1 MVADI
6 FPESPIL
13 ITLPRIL
20 KNEAETLAALC
31 GAGVSVIHIRKPE
44 ASEPEI
50 EELLKTLQ
58 ALGADMSRLT
68 IHYNEPLAR
77 KYGLGGVHLRIEEL
91 LAGAGEG
98 LRRSCSAH
106 GWTEAERAATDAD
119 YVFLSPL
126 FDSISKPGY
135 RSAIDPAEAAER
147 LRRRKGRIVALG
159 GIRPAN
165 IARVRRIGFD
175 GAAVLG
181 AAWSA
186 DEKAVDTERTLKN
199 YHILNRKWKAAGG
212 TLQLISDGDL
222 SVAAQFLDA
231 GGRWIQLRMK
241 DASAEVIVCRG
252 KEMLALCRKRR
263 AVLVVNDAPQL
274 AAAIGADGR
283 APRSSRYAAHRSEV
297 DYRRRSGYR
306 FDGQHLRTD
315 RSAQRR
321 RNRLRRTG
329 TLPFHDNQ
337 EKPVA
342 GARHG
347 GLPHDPRTYADGKY
361 PPAGRG
367 DRRHRTAGY
376 TADHA
381 DGGRR
386 DRPQRSDR
394 PRGLARHD
402 DREFSER
409 NPERM
414 NRRPGRQITKQ
425 YVIIKQWKI

>member
-20 KNEAETLAALC
+20 KIEAETLAALC

-135 RSAIDPAEAAER
+135 HSAIDPAEAAER

-186 DEKAVDTERTLKN
+186 DEKAVNTERTLKN

-274 AAAIGADGR
+274 AVAIGADGVHLGQADMPPIEAR
-283 APRSSRYAAHRSEV
+283 RIIGDGAVIGSTANTFEQIAARNDGET
-297 DYRRRSGYR
+297 DYVGLGPFRFTTTKKNLSPVLGTEGYR
-306 FDGQHLRTD
+306 TILGRMRTENIPLPVVAIGGIELPD
-315 RSAQRR
+315 IPQIM
-321 RNRLRRTG
+321 RTG
-329 TLPFHDNQ
+329 VDGIALS
-337 EKPVA
+337 
-342 GARHG
+342 GAIAR
-347 GLPHDPRTYADGKY
+347 ADS
-361 PPAGRG
+361 PATT
-367 DRRHRTAGY
+367 TANFLN
-376 TADHA
+376 AI
-381 DGGRR
+381 
-386 DRPQRSDR
+386 
-394 PRGLARHD
+394 
-402 DREFSER
+402 R
-409 NPERM
+409 NA
-414 NRRPGRQITKQ
+414 
-425 YVIIKQWKI
+425 

>member
-186 DEKAVDTERTLKN
+186 DEKAVNTERTLKN

-222 SVAAQFLDA
+222 SVAAQFFDA

-274 AAAIGADGR
+274 AVAIGADGVHLGQADMPPIEAR
-283 APRSSRYAAHRSEV
+283 RIIGDGAVIGSTANTFEQIAARNDGET
-297 DYRRRSGYR
+297 DYVGLGPFRFTTTKKNLSPVLGTEGYR
-306 FDGQHLRTD
+306 TILGRMRTENIPLPVVAIGGIELPD
-315 RSAQRR
+315 IPQIM
-321 RNRLRRTG
+321 RTG
-329 TLPFHDNQ
+329 VDGIALS
-337 EKPVA
+337 
-342 GARHG
+342 GAIAR
-347 GLPHDPRTYADGKY
+347 ADS
-361 PPAGRG
+361 PATT
-367 DRRHRTAGY
+367 TANFLN
-376 TADHA
+376 AI
-381 DGGRR
+381 
-386 DRPQRSDR
+386 
-394 PRGLARHD
+394 
-402 DREFSER
+402 R
-409 NPERM
+409 NA
-414 NRRPGRQITKQ
+414 
-425 YVIIKQWKI
+425 

>member
-20 KNEAETLAALC
+20 KNEAEMLAALC

-58 ALGADMSRLT
+58 ALGADLSRLT

-77 KYGLGGVHLRIEEL
+77 RYGLGGVHLRIEEL

-274 AAAIGADGR
+274 AAAIGADGVHLGQADMPPIEAR
-283 APRSSRYAAHRSEV
+283 RIIGDGAVIGSTANTFEQIAARNDGET
-297 DYRRRSGYR
+297 DYVGLGPFRFTTTKKNLSPVLGAEGYR
-306 FDGQHLRTD
+306 TILGRMRTENIPLPVVAIGGIELPD
-315 RSAQRR
+315 IPQIM
-321 RNRLRRTG
+321 RTG
-329 TLPFHDNQ
+329 VDGIALS
-337 EKPVA
+337 
-342 GARHG
+342 GAIAR
-347 GLPHDPRTYADGKY
+347 ADS
-361 PPAGRG
+361 PATT
-367 DRRHRTAGY
+367 TANFLN
-376 TADHA
+376 AI
-381 DGGRR
+381 
-386 DRPQRSDR
+386 
-394 PRGLARHD
+394 
-402 DREFSER
+402 R
-409 NPERM
+409 NA
-414 NRRPGRQITKQ
+414 
-425 YVIIKQWKI
+425 

>member
-31 GAGVSVIHIRKPE
+31 GAGVSIIHIRKPE

-186 DEKAVDTERTLKN
+186 DEKAVNTERTLKN

-222 SVAAQFLDA
+222 SVAAQVLDA

-274 AAAIGADGR
+274 AAAIGADGVHLGQADMPPIEAR
-283 APRSSRYAAHRSEV
+283 RIIGDGAVIGSTANTFEQIAARNDGET
-297 DYRRRSGYR
+297 DYVGLGPFRFTTTKKNLSPVLGTEGYR
-306 FDGQHLRTD
+306 TILGRMRTENIPLPVVAIGGIELPD
-315 RSAQRR
+315 IPQIM
-321 RNRLRRTG
+321 RTG
-329 TLPFHDNQ
+329 VDGIALS
-337 EKPVA
+337 
-342 GARHG
+342 GAIAR
-347 GLPHDPRTYADGKY
+347 ADS
-361 PPAGRG
+361 PATT
-367 DRRHRTAGY
+367 TANFLN
-376 TADHA
+376 AI
-381 DGGRR
+381 
-386 DRPQRSDR
+386 
-394 PRGLARHD
+394 
-402 DREFSER
+402 R
-409 NPERM
+409 NA
-414 NRRPGRQITKQ
+414 
-425 YVIIKQWKI
+425 

>member
-186 DEKAVDTERTLKN
+186 DEKAVNTERTLKN

-274 AAAIGADGR
+274 AVAIGADGVHLGQADMPPIEARRIIGDGAVIGSTANTFEQIAARNDGETDYVGLGPFRFTTTKKNLSPVLGTEGYRTILGRMRTENIPLPVVAIGGIELPDIPQIMRTGVDGIALSGAIAR
-283 APRSSRYAAHRSEV
+283 ADSPATTTAYFLNAIRYA
-297 DYRRRSGYR
+297 
-306 FDGQHLRTD
+306 
-315 RSAQRR
+315 
-321 RNRLRRTG
+321 
-329 TLPFHDNQ
+329 
-337 EKPVA
+337 
-342 GARHG
+342 
-347 GLPHDPRTYADGKY
+347 
-361 PPAGRG
+361 
-367 DRRHRTAGY
+367 
-376 TADHA
+376 
-381 DGGRR
+381 
-386 DRPQRSDR
+386 
-394 PRGLARHD
+394 
-402 DREFSER
+402 
-409 NPERM
+409 
-414 NRRPGRQITKQ
+414 
-425 YVIIKQWKI
+425 

>member
-135 RSAIDPAEAAER
+135 HSAIDPAEAAER

-186 DEKAVDTERTLKN
+186 DEKAVNTERTLKN

-274 AAAIGADGR
+274 AVAIGADGVHLGQADMPPIEAR
-283 APRSSRYAAHRSEV
+283 RIIGDGAVIGSTANTFEQIAARNDGET
-297 DYRRRSGYR
+297 DYVGLGPFRFTTTKKNLSPVLGTEGYR
-306 FDGQHLRTD
+306 TILGRMRTENIPLPVVAIGGIELPD
-315 RSAQRR
+315 IPQIM
-321 RNRLRRTG
+321 RTG
-329 TLPFHDNQ
+329 VDGIPLS
-337 EKPVA
+337 
-342 GARHG
+342 GAIAR
-347 GLPHDPRTYADGKY
+347 ADS
-361 PPAGRG
+361 PATT
-367 DRRHRTAGY
+367 TANFLN
-376 TADHA
+376 AI
-381 DGGRR
+381 
-386 DRPQRSDR
+386 
-394 PRGLARHD
+394 
-402 DREFSER
+402 R
-409 NPERM
+409 NA
-414 NRRPGRQITKQ
+414 
-425 YVIIKQWKI
+425 

>member
-186 DEKAVDTERTLKN
+186 DEKAVNTERTLKN

-274 AAAIGADGR
+274 AVAIGADGVHLGQADMTPIEAR
-283 APRSSRYAAHRSEV
+283 RIIGDGAVIGSTANTFEQIAARNDGET
-297 DYRRRSGYR
+297 DYVGLGPFRFTTTKKNLSPVLGTEGYR
-306 FDGQHLRTD
+306 TILGRMRTENIPLPVVAIGGIELPD
-315 RSAQRR
+315 IPQIM
-321 RNRLRRTG
+321 RTG
-329 TLPFHDNQ
+329 VDGIALS
-337 EKPVA
+337 
-342 GARHG
+342 GAIAR
-347 GLPHDPRTYADGKY
+347 ADS
-361 PPAGRG
+361 PATT
-367 DRRHRTAGY
+367 TANFLN
-376 TADHA
+376 AI
-381 DGGRR
+381 
-386 DRPQRSDR
+386 
-394 PRGLARHD
+394 
-402 DREFSER
+402 R
-409 NPERM
+409 NA
-414 NRRPGRQITKQ
+414 
-425 YVIIKQWKI
+425 

>member
-186 DEKAVDTERTLKN
+186 DEKAVKTERTLKN

-274 AAAIGADGR
+274 AVAIGADGVHLGQADMPPIEAR
-283 APRSSRYAAHRSEV
+283 RIIGDGAVIGSTANTFEQIAARNDGET
-297 DYRRRSGYR
+297 DYVGLGPFRFTTTKKNLSPVLGTEGYR
-306 FDGQHLRTD
+306 TILGRMRTENIPLPVVAIGGIELPD
-315 RSAQRR
+315 IPQIM
-321 RNRLRRTG
+321 RTG
-329 TLPFHDNQ
+329 VDGIALS
-337 EKPVA
+337 
-342 GARHG
+342 GAIAR
-347 GLPHDPRTYADGKY
+347 ADS
-361 PPAGRG
+361 PATT
-367 DRRHRTAGY
+367 TANFLN
-376 TADHA
+376 AI
-381 DGGRR
+381 
-386 DRPQRSDR
+386 
-394 PRGLARHD
+394 
-402 DREFSER
+402 R
-409 NPERM
+409 NA
-414 NRRPGRQITKQ
+414 
-425 YVIIKQWKI
+425 

>member
-186 DEKAVDTERTLKN
+186 DEKAVNTERTLKN

-274 AAAIGADGR
+274 AVAIGADGVHLGQADMPPIEAR
-283 APRSSRYAAHRSEV
+283 RIIGDGAVIGSTANTFEQIAARNDGET
-297 DYRRRSGYR
+297 DYVGLGPFRFTTTKKNPSPVLGTEGYR
-306 FDGQHLRTD
+306 TILGRMRTENIPLPVVAIGGIELPD
-315 RSAQRR
+315 IPQIM
-321 RNRLRRTG
+321 RTG
-329 TLPFHDNQ
+329 VDGIALS
-337 EKPVA
+337 
-342 GARHG
+342 GAIAR
-347 GLPHDPRTYADGKY
+347 ADS
-361 PPAGRG
+361 PATT
-367 DRRHRTAGY
+367 TANFLN
-376 TADHA
+376 AI
-381 DGGRR
+381 
-386 DRPQRSDR
+386 
-394 PRGLARHD
+394 
-402 DREFSER
+402 R
-409 NPERM
+409 NA
-414 NRRPGRQITKQ
+414 
-425 YVIIKQWKI
+425 

>member
-1 MVADI
+1 M
-6 FPESPIL
+6 
-13 ITLPRIL
+13 
-20 KNEAETLAALC
+20 AANSATAIPNAGM
-31 GAGVSVIHIRKPE
+31 GAGTNN
-44 ASEPEI
+44 ASAIVFRPI
-50 EELLKTLQ
+50 VWGDLDAVVDLFDRTWPQDVDKV
-58 ALGADMSRLT
+58 GADMSRLT

-135 RSAIDPAEAAER
+135 HSAIDPAEAAER

-186 DEKAVDTERTLKN
+186 DEKAVNTERTLKN

-274 AAAIGADGR
+274 AVAIGADGVHLGQADMPPIEAR
-283 APRSSRYAAHRSEV
+283 RIIGDGAVIGSTANTFEQIAARNDGET
-297 DYRRRSGYR
+297 DYVGLGPFRFTTTKKNLSPVLGTEGYR
-306 FDGQHLRTD
+306 TILGRMRTENIPLPVVAIGGIELPD
-315 RSAQRR
+315 IPQIM
-321 RNRLRRTG
+321 RTG
-329 TLPFHDNQ
+329 VDGIALS
-337 EKPVA
+337 
-342 GARHG
+342 GAIAR
-347 GLPHDPRTYADGKY
+347 ADS
-361 PPAGRG
+361 PATT
-367 DRRHRTAGY
+367 TANFLN
-376 TADHA
+376 AI
-381 DGGRR
+381 
-386 DRPQRSDR
+386 
-394 PRGLARHD
+394 
-402 DREFSER
+402 R
-409 NPERM
+409 NA
-414 NRRPGRQITKQ
+414 
-425 YVIIKQWKI
+425 

>member
-31 GAGVSVIHIRKPE
+31 GAGVSVIRIRKPE

-186 DEKAVDTERTLKN
+186 DEKAVNTERTLKN

-274 AAAIGADGR
+274 AVAIGADGVHLGQADMPPIEAR
-283 APRSSRYAAHRSEV
+283 RIIGDGAVIGSTANTFEQIAARNDGET
-297 DYRRRSGYR
+297 DYVGLGPFRFTTTKKNLSPVLGTEGYR
-306 FDGQHLRTD
+306 TILGRMRTENIPLPVVAIGGIELPD
-315 RSAQRR
+315 IPQIM
-321 RNRLRRTG
+321 RTG
-329 TLPFHDNQ
+329 VDGIALS
-337 EKPVA
+337 
-342 GARHG
+342 GAIAR
-347 GLPHDPRTYADGKY
+347 ADS
-361 PPAGRG
+361 PATT
-367 DRRHRTAGY
+367 TANFLN
-376 TADHA
+376 AI
-381 DGGRR
+381 
-386 DRPQRSDR
+386 
-394 PRGLARHD
+394 
-402 DREFSER
+402 R
-409 NPERM
+409 NA
-414 NRRPGRQITKQ
+414 
-425 YVIIKQWKI
+425 

>member
-98 LRRSCSAH
+98 LRRSCPAH

-186 DEKAVDTERTLKN
+186 DEKAVNTERTLKN

-274 AAAIGADGR
+274 AVAIGADGVHLGQADMPPIEAR
-283 APRSSRYAAHRSEV
+283 RIIGDGAVIGSTANTFEQIAARNDGET
-297 DYRRRSGYR
+297 DYVGLGPFRFTTTKKNLSPVLGTEGYR
-306 FDGQHLRTD
+306 TILGRMRTENIPLPVVAIGGIELPD
-315 RSAQRR
+315 IPQIM
-321 RNRLRRTG
+321 RTG
-329 TLPFHDNQ
+329 VDGIALS
-337 EKPVA
+337 
-342 GARHG
+342 GAIAR
-347 GLPHDPRTYADGKY
+347 ADS
-361 PPAGRG
+361 PATT
-367 DRRHRTAGY
+367 TANFLN
-376 TADHA
+376 AI
-381 DGGRR
+381 
-386 DRPQRSDR
+386 
-394 PRGLARHD
+394 
-402 DREFSER
+402 R
-409 NPERM
+409 NA
-414 NRRPGRQITKQ
+414 
-425 YVIIKQWKI
+425 

>member
-106 GWTEAERAATDAD
+106 GWTEAERSATDAD

-186 DEKAVDTERTLKN
+186 DEKAVNTERTLKN

-274 AAAIGADGR
+274 AVAIGADGVHLGQADMPPIEAR
-283 APRSSRYAAHRSEV
+283 RIIGDGAVIGSTANTFEQIAARNDGET
-297 DYRRRSGYR
+297 DYVGLGPFRFTTTKKNLSPVLGTEGYR
-306 FDGQHLRTD
+306 TILGRMRTENIPLPVVAIGGIELPD
-315 RSAQRR
+315 IPQIM
-321 RNRLRRTG
+321 RTG
-329 TLPFHDNQ
+329 VDGIALS
-337 EKPVA
+337 
-342 GARHG
+342 GAIAR
-347 GLPHDPRTYADGKY
+347 ADS
-361 PPAGRG
+361 PATT
-367 DRRHRTAGY
+367 TANFLN
-376 TADHA
+376 AI
-381 DGGRR
+381 
-386 DRPQRSDR
+386 
-394 PRGLARHD
+394 
-402 DREFSER
+402 R
-409 NPERM
+409 NA
-414 NRRPGRQITKQ
+414 
-425 YVIIKQWKI
+425 

>member
-31 GAGVSVIHIRKPE
+31 GAGVSVIHVRKPE

-77 KYGLGGVHLRIEEL
+77 RYGLGGVHLRIEEL

-274 AAAIGADGR
+274 AAAIGADGVHLGQADMPPIEAR
-283 APRSSRYAAHRSEV
+283 RIIGDGAVIGSTANTFEQIAARNDGET
-297 DYRRRSGYR
+297 DYVGLGPFRFTTTKKNLSPVLGAEGYR
-306 FDGQHLRTD
+306 TILGRMRTENIPLPVVAIGGIELPD
-315 RSAQRR
+315 IPQIM
-321 RNRLRRTG
+321 RTG
-329 TLPFHDNQ
+329 VDGIALS
-337 EKPVA
+337 
-342 GARHG
+342 GAIAR
-347 GLPHDPRTYADGKY
+347 ADS
-361 PPAGRG
+361 PATT
-367 DRRHRTAGY
+367 TANFLN
-376 TADHA
+376 AI
-381 DGGRR
+381 
-386 DRPQRSDR
+386 
-394 PRGLARHD
+394 
-402 DREFSER
+402 R
-409 NPERM
+409 NA
-414 NRRPGRQITKQ
+414 
-425 YVIIKQWKI
+425 

>member
-186 DEKAVDTERTLKN
+186 DEKAVNTERTLKN

-274 AAAIGADGR
+274 AVEIGADGVHLGQADMPPIEAR
-283 APRSSRYAAHRSEV
+283 RIIGDGAVIGSTANTFEQIAARNDGET
-297 DYRRRSGYR
+297 DYVGLGPFRFTTTKKNLSPVLGTEGYR
-306 FDGQHLRTD
+306 TILGRMRTENIPLPVVAIGGIELPD
-315 RSAQRR
+315 IPQIM
-321 RNRLRRTG
+321 RTG
-329 TLPFHDNQ
+329 VDGIALS
-337 EKPVA
+337 
-342 GARHG
+342 GAIAR
-347 GLPHDPRTYADGKY
+347 ADS
-361 PPAGRG
+361 PATT
-367 DRRHRTAGY
+367 TANFLN
-376 TADHA
+376 AI
-381 DGGRR
+381 
-386 DRPQRSDR
+386 
-394 PRGLARHD
+394 
-402 DREFSER
+402 R
-409 NPERM
+409 NA
-414 NRRPGRQITKQ
+414 
-425 YVIIKQWKI
+425 

>member
-186 DEKAVDTERTLKN
+186 DEKAVNTERTLKN

-274 AAAIGADGR
+274 AVAIGADGVHLGQADMPPIEAR
-283 APRSSRYAAHRSEV
+283 RIIGDGAVIGSTANTFEQIAARNDGET
-297 DYRRRSGYR
+297 DYVGLGPFRFTTTKKNLSPVLGTEGYR
-306 FDGQHLRTD
+306 TILGRMRTENIPLPVVAIGGIELPD
-315 RSAQRR
+315 IPQIM
-321 RNRLRRTG
+321 RTG
-329 TLPFHDNQ
+329 VDGIALS
-337 EKPVA
+337 
-342 GARHG
+342 GAIAR
-347 GLPHDPRTYADGKY
+347 AD
-361 PPAGRG
+361 
-367 DRRHRTAGY
+367 
-376 TADHA
+376 
-381 DGGRR
+381 
-386 DRPQRSDR
+386 
-394 PRGLARHD
+394 
-402 DREFSER
+402 
-409 NPERM
+409 
-414 NRRPGRQITKQ
+414 
-425 YVIIKQWKI
+425 

>member
-31 GAGVSVIHIRKPE
+31 GAGVSVIHIRRPE

-126 FDSISKPGY
+126 LDSISKPGY

-186 DEKAVDTERTLKN
+186 DEKAVNTERTLKN

-274 AAAIGADGR
+274 AVAIGADGVHLGQADMPPIEAR
-283 APRSSRYAAHRSEV
+283 RIIGDGAVIGSTANTFEQIAARNDGET
-297 DYRRRSGYR
+297 DYVGLGPFRFTTTKKNLSPVLGTEGYR
-306 FDGQHLRTD
+306 TILGRMRTENIPLPVVAIGGIELPD
-315 RSAQRR
+315 IPQIM
-321 RNRLRRTG
+321 RTG
-329 TLPFHDNQ
+329 VDGIALS
-337 EKPVA
+337 
-342 GARHG
+342 GAIAR
-347 GLPHDPRTYADGKY
+347 ADS
-361 PPAGRG
+361 PATT
-367 DRRHRTAGY
+367 TANFLN
-376 TADHA
+376 AI
-381 DGGRR
+381 
-386 DRPQRSDR
+386 
-394 PRGLARHD
+394 
-402 DREFSER
+402 R
-409 NPERM
+409 NA
-414 NRRPGRQITKQ
+414 
-425 YVIIKQWKI
+425 

>member
-165 IARVRRIGFD
+165 LARVRRIGFD

-186 DEKAVDTERTLKN
+186 DEKAVNTERTLKN

-274 AAAIGADGR
+274 AVAIGADGVHLGQADMPPIEAR
-283 APRSSRYAAHRSEV
+283 RIIGDGAVIGSTANTFEQIAARNDGET
-297 DYRRRSGYR
+297 DYVGLGPFRFTTTKKNLSPVLGTEGYR
-306 FDGQHLRTD
+306 TILGRMRTENIPLPVVAIGGIELPD
-315 RSAQRR
+315 IPQIM
-321 RNRLRRTG
+321 RTG
-329 TLPFHDNQ
+329 VDGIALS
-337 EKPVA
+337 
-342 GARHG
+342 GAIAR
-347 GLPHDPRTYADGKY
+347 ADS
-361 PPAGRG
+361 PATT
-367 DRRHRTAGY
+367 TANFLN
-376 TADHA
+376 AI
-381 DGGRR
+381 
-386 DRPQRSDR
+386 
-394 PRGLARHD
+394 
-402 DREFSER
+402 R
-409 NPERM
+409 NA
-414 NRRPGRQITKQ
+414 
-425 YVIIKQWKI
+425 

>member
-135 RSAIDPAEAAER
+135 RSAIDPAEAER

-186 DEKAVDTERTLKN
+186 DEKAVNTERTLKN

-274 AAAIGADGR
+274 AVAIGADGVHLGQADMPPIEAR
-283 APRSSRYAAHRSEV
+283 RIIGDGAVIGSTANTFEQIAARNDGET
-297 DYRRRSGYR
+297 DYVGLGPFRFTTTKKNLSPVLGTEGYR
-306 FDGQHLRTD
+306 TILGRMRTENIPLPVVAIGGIELPD
-315 RSAQRR
+315 IPQIM
-321 RNRLRRTG
+321 RTG
-329 TLPFHDNQ
+329 VDGIALS
-337 EKPVA
+337 
-342 GARHG
+342 GAIAR
-347 GLPHDPRTYADGKY
+347 ADS
-361 PPAGRG
+361 PATT
-367 DRRHRTAGY
+367 TANFLN
-376 TADHA
+376 AI
-381 DGGRR
+381 
-386 DRPQRSDR
+386 
-394 PRGLARHD
+394 
-402 DREFSER
+402 R
-409 NPERM
+409 NA
-414 NRRPGRQITKQ
+414 
-425 YVIIKQWKI
+425 

>member
-135 RSAIDPAEAAER
+135 HSAIDPAEAAER

-186 DEKAVDTERTLKN
+186 DEKAVNTERTLKN

-274 AAAIGADGR
+274 AFAIGADGVHLGQADMPPIEAR
-283 APRSSRYAAHRSEV
+283 RIIGDGAVIGSTANTFEQIAARNDGET
-297 DYRRRSGYR
+297 DYVGLGPFRFTTTKKNLSPVLGTEGYR
-306 FDGQHLRTD
+306 TILGRMRTENIPLPVVAIGGIELPD
-315 RSAQRR
+315 IPQIM
-321 RNRLRRTG
+321 RTG
-329 TLPFHDNQ
+329 VDGIALS
-337 EKPVA
+337 
-342 GARHG
+342 GAIAR
-347 GLPHDPRTYADGKY
+347 ADS
-361 PPAGRG
+361 PATT
-367 DRRHRTAGY
+367 TANFLN
-376 TADHA
+376 AI
-381 DGGRR
+381 
-386 DRPQRSDR
+386 
-394 PRGLARHD
+394 
-402 DREFSER
+402 R
-409 NPERM
+409 NA
-414 NRRPGRQITKQ
+414 
-425 YVIIKQWKI
+425 

>member
-77 KYGLGGVHLRIEEL
+77 RYGLGGVHLRIEEL

-274 AAAIGADGR
+274 AAAIGADGVHLGQADMPPIEAR
-283 APRSSRYAAHRSEV
+283 RIIGDGAVIGSTANTFEQIAARNDGET
-297 DYRRRSGYR
+297 DYVGLGPFRFTTTKKNLSPVLGAEGYR
-306 FDGQHLRTD
+306 TILGRMRTENIPLPVVAIGGIELPD
-315 RSAQRR
+315 IPQIM
-321 RNRLRRTG
+321 RTG
-329 TLPFHDNQ
+329 VDGIALS
-337 EKPVA
+337 
-342 GARHG
+342 GAIAR
-347 GLPHDPRTYADGKY
+347 ADS
-361 PPAGRG
+361 PATT
-367 DRRHRTAGY
+367 TANFLN
-376 TADHA
+376 AI
-381 DGGRR
+381 
-386 DRPQRSDR
+386 
-394 PRGLARHD
+394 
-402 DREFSER
+402 R
-409 NPERM
+409 NA
-414 NRRPGRQITKQ
+414 
-425 YVIIKQWKI
+425 

>member
-77 KYGLGGVHLRIEEL
+77 RYGLGGVHLRIEEL

-274 AAAIGADGR
+274 AAAIGADGVHLGQADMPPIEAR
-283 APRSSRYAAHRSEV
+283 RIIGDGAVIGSTANTFEQIAARNDGET
-297 DYRRRSGYR
+297 DYVGLGPFRFTTTKKNLSPVLGAEGYR
-306 FDGQHLRTD
+306 TILGRMRTANIPLPVVAIGGIELPD
-315 RSAQRR
+315 IPQIM
-321 RNRLRRTG
+321 RTG
-329 TLPFHDNQ
+329 VDGIALS
-337 EKPVA
+337 
-342 GARHG
+342 GAIAR
-347 GLPHDPRTYADGKY
+347 ADS
-361 PPAGRG
+361 PATT
-367 DRRHRTAGY
+367 TANFLN
-376 TADHA
+376 AI
-381 DGGRR
+381 
-386 DRPQRSDR
+386 
-394 PRGLARHD
+394 
-402 DREFSER
+402 R
-409 NPERM
+409 NA
-414 NRRPGRQITKQ
+414 
-425 YVIIKQWKI
+425 

>member
-20 KNEAETLAALC
+20 KNEAEMLAALC
-31 GAGVSVIHIRKPE
+31 GAGFSVIHIRKPE

-77 KYGLGGVHLRIEEL
+77 RYGLGGVHLRIEEL

-274 AAAIGADGR
+274 AAAIGADGVHLGQADMPPIEAR
-283 APRSSRYAAHRSEV
+283 RIIGDGAVIGSTANTFEQIAARNDGET
-297 DYRRRSGYR
+297 DYVGLGPFRFTTTKKNLSPVLGAEGYR
-306 FDGQHLRTD
+306 TILGRMRTENIPLPVVAIGGIELPD
-315 RSAQRR
+315 IPQIM
-321 RNRLRRTG
+321 RTG
-329 TLPFHDNQ
+329 VDGIALS
-337 EKPVA
+337 
-342 GARHG
+342 GAIAR
-347 GLPHDPRTYADGKY
+347 ADS
-361 PPAGRG
+361 PATT
-367 DRRHRTAGY
+367 TANF
-376 TADHA
+376 
-381 DGGRR
+381 
-386 DRPQRSDR
+386 
-394 PRGLARHD
+394 LNV
-402 DREFSER
+402 FSVL
-409 NPERM
+409 
-414 NRRPGRQITKQ
+414 I
-425 YVIIKQWKI
+425 

>member
-159 GIRPAN
+159 WIRPAN

-186 DEKAVDTERTLKN
+186 DEKAVNTERTLKN

-274 AAAIGADGR
+274 AVAIGADGVHLGQADMPPIEAR
-283 APRSSRYAAHRSEV
+283 RIIGDGAVIGSTANTFEQIAARNDGET
-297 DYRRRSGYR
+297 DYVGLGPFRFTTTKKNLSPVLGTEGYR
-306 FDGQHLRTD
+306 TILGRMRTENIPLPVVAIGGIELPD
-315 RSAQRR
+315 IPQIM
-321 RNRLRRTG
+321 RTG
-329 TLPFHDNQ
+329 VDGIALS
-337 EKPVA
+337 
-342 GARHG
+342 GAIAR
-347 GLPHDPRTYADGKY
+347 ADS
-361 PPAGRG
+361 PATT
-367 DRRHRTAGY
+367 TANFLN
-376 TADHA
+376 AI
-381 DGGRR
+381 
-386 DRPQRSDR
+386 
-394 PRGLARHD
+394 
-402 DREFSER
+402 R
-409 NPERM
+409 NA
-414 NRRPGRQITKQ
+414 
-425 YVIIKQWKI
+425 

>member
-77 KYGLGGVHLRIEEL
+77 RYGLGGVHLRIEEL

-186 DEKAVDTERTLKN
+186 DEKAVNTERTLKN

-274 AAAIGADGR
+274 AAAIGADGVHLGQADMPPIEAR
-283 APRSSRYAAHRSEV
+283 WIIGDGAVIGSTANTFEQIAARNDGET
-297 DYRRRSGYR
+297 DYVGLGPFRFTTTKKNLSPVLGTEGYR
-306 FDGQHLRTD
+306 TILGRMRTENIPLPVVAIGGIELPD
-315 RSAQRR
+315 IPQIM
-321 RNRLRRTG
+321 RTG
-329 TLPFHDNQ
+329 VDGIALS
-337 EKPVA
+337 
-342 GARHG
+342 GAIAR
-347 GLPHDPRTYADGKY
+347 ADS
-361 PPAGRG
+361 PATT
-367 DRRHRTAGY
+367 TANFLN
-376 TADHA
+376 AI
-381 DGGRR
+381 
-386 DRPQRSDR
+386 
-394 PRGLARHD
+394 
-402 DREFSER
+402 R
-409 NPERM
+409 NA
-414 NRRPGRQITKQ
+414 
-425 YVIIKQWKI
+425 

>member
-135 RSAIDPAEAAER
+135 HSAIDPAEAAER

-181 AAWSA
+181 AAWIA
-186 DEKAVDTERTLKN
+186 DEKAVNTERTLKN

-252 KEMLALCRKRR
+252 KEMLSLCRKRR

-274 AAAIGADGR
+274 AVAIGADGVHLGQADMPPIEAR
-283 APRSSRYAAHRSEV
+283 RIIGDGAVIGSTANTFEQIAARNDGET
-297 DYRRRSGYR
+297 DYVGLGPFRFTTTKKNLSPVLGTEGYR
-306 FDGQHLRTD
+306 TILGRMRTENIPLPVVAIGGIELPD
-315 RSAQRR
+315 IPQIM
-321 RNRLRRTG
+321 RTG
-329 TLPFHDNQ
+329 VDGIALS
-337 EKPVA
+337 
-342 GARHG
+342 GAIAR
-347 GLPHDPRTYADGKY
+347 ADS
-361 PPAGRG
+361 PATT
-367 DRRHRTAGY
+367 TANFLN
-376 TADHA
+376 AI
-381 DGGRR
+381 
-386 DRPQRSDR
+386 
-394 PRGLARHD
+394 
-402 DREFSER
+402 R
-409 NPERM
+409 NA
-414 NRRPGRQITKQ
+414 
-425 YVIIKQWKI
+425 

>member
-119 YVFLSPL
+119 FVFLSPL

-186 DEKAVDTERTLKN
+186 DEKAVNTERTLKN

-274 AAAIGADGR
+274 AVAIGADGVPLGQADMPPIEAR
-283 APRSSRYAAHRSEV
+283 RIIGDGAVIGSTANTFEQIAARNDGET
-297 DYRRRSGYR
+297 DYVGLGPFRFTTTKKNLSPVLGTEGYR
-306 FDGQHLRTD
+306 TILGRMRTENIPLPVVAIGGIELPD
-315 RSAQRR
+315 IPQIM
-321 RNRLRRTG
+321 RTG
-329 TLPFHDNQ
+329 VDGIALS
-337 EKPVA
+337 
-342 GARHG
+342 GAIAR
-347 GLPHDPRTYADGKY
+347 ADS
-361 PPAGRG
+361 PATT
-367 DRRHRTAGY
+367 TANFLN
-376 TADHA
+376 AI
-381 DGGRR
+381 
-386 DRPQRSDR
+386 
-394 PRGLARHD
+394 
-402 DREFSER
+402 R
-409 NPERM
+409 NA
-414 NRRPGRQITKQ
+414 
-425 YVIIKQWKI
+425 

>member
-91 LAGAGEG
+91 LAGAGDG

-135 RSAIDPAEAAER
+135 HSAIDPAEAAER

-186 DEKAVDTERTLKN
+186 DEKAVNTERTLKN

-274 AAAIGADGR
+274 AVAIGADGVHLGQADMPPIEAR
-283 APRSSRYAAHRSEV
+283 RIIGDGAVIGSTANTFEQIAARNDGET
-297 DYRRRSGYR
+297 DYVGLGPFRFTTTKKNLSPVLGTEGYR
-306 FDGQHLRTD
+306 TILGRMRTENIPLPVVAIGGIELPD
-315 RSAQRR
+315 IPQIM
-321 RNRLRRTG
+321 RTG
-329 TLPFHDNQ
+329 VDGIALS
-337 EKPVA
+337 
-342 GARHG
+342 GAIAR
-347 GLPHDPRTYADGKY
+347 ADS
-361 PPAGRG
+361 PATT
-367 DRRHRTAGY
+367 TANFLN
-376 TADHA
+376 AI
-381 DGGRR
+381 
-386 DRPQRSDR
+386 
-394 PRGLARHD
+394 
-402 DREFSER
+402 R
-409 NPERM
+409 NA
-414 NRRPGRQITKQ
+414 
-425 YVIIKQWKI
+425 

>member
-186 DEKAVDTERTLKN
+186 DEKAVNTERTLKN

-274 AAAIGADGR
+274 AVAIGADGVHLGQADMPPIEAR
-283 APRSSRYAAHRSEV
+283 RIIGDGAVIGSTANTFEQIVARNDGET
-297 DYRRRSGYR
+297 DYVGLGPFRFTTTKKNLSPVLGTEGYR
-306 FDGQHLRTD
+306 TILGRMRTENIPLPVVAIGGIELPD
-315 RSAQRR
+315 IPQIM
-321 RNRLRRTG
+321 RTG
-329 TLPFHDNQ
+329 VDGIALS
-337 EKPVA
+337 
-342 GARHG
+342 GAIAR
-347 GLPHDPRTYADGKY
+347 ADS
-361 PPAGRG
+361 PATT
-367 DRRHRTAGY
+367 TANFLN
-376 TADHA
+376 AI
-381 DGGRR
+381 
-386 DRPQRSDR
+386 
-394 PRGLARHD
+394 
-402 DREFSER
+402 R
-409 NPERM
+409 NA
-414 NRRPGRQITKQ
+414 
-425 YVIIKQWKI
+425 

>member
-186 DEKAVDTERTLKN
+186 DEKAVNTERTLKN

-212 TLQLISDGDL
+212 TLQLISDGDI

-274 AAAIGADGR
+274 AVAIGADGVHLGQADMPPIEAR
-283 APRSSRYAAHRSEV
+283 RIIGDGAVIGSTANTFEQIAARNDGET
-297 DYRRRSGYR
+297 DYVGLGPFRFTTTKKNLSPVLGTEGYR
-306 FDGQHLRTD
+306 TILGRMRTENIPLPVV
-315 RSAQRR
+315 AIGGIELPNIPQIM
-321 RNRLRRTG
+321 RTG
-329 TLPFHDNQ
+329 VDGIALS
-337 EKPVA
+337 
-342 GARHG
+342 GAIAR
-347 GLPHDPRTYADGKY
+347 ADS
-361 PPAGRG
+361 PATT
-367 DRRHRTAGY
+367 TANFLN
-376 TADHA
+376 AI
-381 DGGRR
+381 
-386 DRPQRSDR
+386 
-394 PRGLARHD
+394 
-402 DREFSER
+402 R
-409 NPERM
+409 NA
-414 NRRPGRQITKQ
+414 
-425 YVIIKQWKI
+425 

>member
-186 DEKAVDTERTLKN
+186 DEKAVNTERTLKN

-274 AAAIGADGR
+274 AVAIGADGVHLGQADMPPIEAR
-283 APRSSRYAAHRSEV
+283 RIIGDGAVIGSTANTFEQIAARNDGET
-297 DYRRRSGYR
+297 DYVGLGPFRFTTTKKNLSPVLGTEGYR
-306 FDGQHLRTD
+306 TILGRMRTE
-315 RSAQRR
+315 
-321 RNRLRRTG
+321 NIP
-329 TLPFHDNQ
+329 LPV
-337 EKPVA
+337 VA
-342 GARHG
+342 IG
-347 GLPHDPRTYADGKY
+347 GIELPDI
-361 PPAGRG
+361 
-367 DRRHRTAGY
+367 
-376 TADHA
+376 
-381 DGGRR
+381 
-386 DRPQRSDR
+386 PQIMV
-394 PRGLARHD
+394 L
-402 DREFSER
+402 
-409 NPERM
+409 
-414 NRRPGRQITKQ
+414 
-425 YVIIKQWKI
+425 KINSSG

>member
-98 LRRSCSAH
+98 LRWSCSAH

-135 RSAIDPAEAAER
+135 HSAIDPAEAAER

-186 DEKAVDTERTLKN
+186 DEKAVNTERTLKN

-274 AAAIGADGR
+274 AVAIGADGVHLGQADMPPIEAR
-283 APRSSRYAAHRSEV
+283 RIIGDGAVIGSTANTFEQIAARNDGET
-297 DYRRRSGYR
+297 DYVGLGPFRFTTTKKNLSPVLGTEGYR
-306 FDGQHLRTD
+306 TILGRMRTENIPLPVVAIGGIELPD
-315 RSAQRR
+315 IPQIM
-321 RNRLRRTG
+321 RTG
-329 TLPFHDNQ
+329 VDGIALS
-337 EKPVA
+337 
-342 GARHG
+342 GAIAR
-347 GLPHDPRTYADGKY
+347 ADS
-361 PPAGRG
+361 PATT
-367 DRRHRTAGY
+367 TANFLN
-376 TADHA
+376 AI
-381 DGGRR
+381 
-386 DRPQRSDR
+386 
-394 PRGLARHD
+394 
-402 DREFSER
+402 R
-409 NPERM
+409 NA
-414 NRRPGRQITKQ
+414 
-425 YVIIKQWKI
+425 

>member
-186 DEKAVDTERTLKN
+186 DEKAVNTERTLKN

-231 GGRWIQLRMK
+231 GGRWIQLRMN

-252 KEMLALCRKRR
+252 TERLALCRKRR

-274 AAAIGADGR
+274 AVAIGADGVHLGQADMPPIEAR
-283 APRSSRYAAHRSEV
+283 RIIGDGAVIGSTANTFEQIAARNDGET
-297 DYRRRSGYR
+297 DYVGLGPFRFTTTKKNLSPVLGTEGYR
-306 FDGQHLRTD
+306 TILGRMRTENIPLPVVAIGGIELPD
-315 RSAQRR
+315 IPQIM
-321 RNRLRRTG
+321 RTG
-329 TLPFHDNQ
+329 VDGIALS
-337 EKPVA
+337 
-342 GARHG
+342 GAIAR
-347 GLPHDPRTYADGKY
+347 ADS
-361 PPAGRG
+361 PATT
-367 DRRHRTAGY
+367 TANFLN
-376 TADHA
+376 AI
-381 DGGRR
+381 
-386 DRPQRSDR
+386 
-394 PRGLARHD
+394 
-402 DREFSER
+402 R
-409 NPERM
+409 NA
-414 NRRPGRQITKQ
+414 
-425 YVIIKQWKI
+425 

>member
-165 IARVRRIGFD
+165 IARVKRIGFD

-186 DEKAVDTERTLKN
+186 DEKAVNTERTLKN
-199 YHILNRKWKAAGG
+199 YHLLNRKGKAAGG

-274 AAAIGADGR
+274 AAAIGADGVHLGQADMPPIEAR
-283 APRSSRYAAHRSEV
+283 RIIGDGAVIGSTANTFEQIAARNDGET
-297 DYRRRSGYR
+297 DYVGLGPFRFTTTKKNLSPVLGTEGYR
-306 FDGQHLRTD
+306 TILGRMRTENIPLPVVAIGGIELPD
-315 RSAQRR
+315 IPQIM
-321 RNRLRRTG
+321 RTG
-329 TLPFHDNQ
+329 VDGIALS
-337 EKPVA
+337 
-342 GARHG
+342 GAIAR
-347 GLPHDPRTYADGKY
+347 ADS
-361 PPAGRG
+361 PATT
-367 DRRHRTAGY
+367 TANFLN
-376 TADHA
+376 AI
-381 DGGRR
+381 
-386 DRPQRSDR
+386 
-394 PRGLARHD
+394 
-402 DREFSER
+402 R
-409 NPERM
+409 NA
-414 NRRPGRQITKQ
+414 
-425 YVIIKQWKI
+425 

>member
-126 FDSISKPGY
+126 FDSISKSGY

-186 DEKAVDTERTLKN
+186 DEKAVNTERTLKN

-274 AAAIGADGR
+274 AVAIGADGVHLGQADMPPIEAR
-283 APRSSRYAAHRSEV
+283 RIIGDGAVIGSTANTFEQIAARNDGET
-297 DYRRRSGYR
+297 DYVGLGPFRFTTTKKNLSPVLGTEGYR
-306 FDGQHLRTD
+306 TILGRMRTENIPLPVVAIGGIELPD
-315 RSAQRR
+315 IPQIM
-321 RNRLRRTG
+321 RTG
-329 TLPFHDNQ
+329 VDGIALS
-337 EKPVA
+337 
-342 GARHG
+342 GAIAR
-347 GLPHDPRTYADGKY
+347 ADS
-361 PPAGRG
+361 PATT
-367 DRRHRTAGY
+367 TANFLN
-376 TADHA
+376 AI
-381 DGGRR
+381 
-386 DRPQRSDR
+386 
-394 PRGLARHD
+394 
-402 DREFSER
+402 R
-409 NPERM
+409 NA
-414 NRRPGRQITKQ
+414 
-425 YVIIKQWKI
+425 

>member
-98 LRRSCSAH
+98 LRRRCSAH

-135 RSAIDPAEAAER
+135 HSAIDPAEAAER

-186 DEKAVDTERTLKN
+186 DEKAVNTERTLKN

-274 AAAIGADGR
+274 AVAIGADGVHLGQADMPPIEAR
-283 APRSSRYAAHRSEV
+283 RIIGDGAVIGSTANTFEQIAARNDGET
-297 DYRRRSGYR
+297 DYVGLGPFRFTTTKKNLSPVLGTEGYR
-306 FDGQHLRTD
+306 TILGRMRTENIPLPVVAIGGIELPD
-315 RSAQRR
+315 IPQIM
-321 RNRLRRTG
+321 RTG
-329 TLPFHDNQ
+329 VDGIALS
-337 EKPVA
+337 
-342 GARHG
+342 GAIAR
-347 GLPHDPRTYADGKY
+347 ADS
-361 PPAGRG
+361 PATT
-367 DRRHRTAGY
+367 TANFLN
-376 TADHA
+376 AI
-381 DGGRR
+381 
-386 DRPQRSDR
+386 
-394 PRGLARHD
+394 
-402 DREFSER
+402 R
-409 NPERM
+409 NA
-414 NRRPGRQITKQ
+414 
-425 YVIIKQWKI
+425 

>member
-186 DEKAVDTERTLKN
+186 DEKAVNTERTLKN

-274 AAAIGADGR
+274 AVAIGADGVHLGQADMPPIEAR
-283 APRSSRYAAHRSEV
+283 RIIGDGAVIGSTANTFEQIAARNDGET
-297 DYRRRSGYR
+297 DYVGLGPFRFTTTKKNLSPVLGTEGYR
-306 FDGQHLRTD
+306 TILGRMRTENIPLPVVAIGGIELPD
-315 RSAQRR
+315 IPQIM
-321 RNRLRRTG
+321 RTG
-329 TLPFHDNQ
+329 VDGIALS
-337 EKPVA
+337 
-342 GARHG
+342 GAIAR
-347 GLPHDPRTYADGKY
+347 ADS
-361 PPAGRG
+361 PATT
-367 DRRHRTAGY
+367 TANFLN
-376 TADHA
+376 AI
-381 DGGRR
+381 
-386 DRPQRSDR
+386 
-394 PRGLARHD
+394 
-402 DREFSER
+402 R
-409 NPERM
+409 NA
-414 NRRPGRQITKQ
+414 
-425 YVIIKQWKI
+425 

>member
-77 KYGLGGVHLRIEEL
+77 RYGLGGVHLRIEEL

-186 DEKAVDTERTLKN
+186 DEKAVNTERTLKN

-274 AAAIGADGR
+274 AVAIGADGVHLGQADMPPIEAR
-283 APRSSRYAAHRSEV
+283 RIIGDGAVIGSTANTFEQIAARNDGET
-297 DYRRRSGYR
+297 DYVGLGPFRFTTTKKNLSPVLGTEGYR
-306 FDGQHLRTD
+306 TILGRMRTENIPLPVVAIGGIELPD
-315 RSAQRR
+315 IPQIM
-321 RNRLRRTG
+321 RTG
-329 TLPFHDNQ
+329 VDGIALS
-337 EKPVA
+337 
-342 GARHG
+342 GAIAR
-347 GLPHDPRTYADGKY
+347 ADS
-361 PPAGRG
+361 PATT
-367 DRRHRTAGY
+367 TANFLN
-376 TADHA
+376 AI
-381 DGGRR
+381 
-386 DRPQRSDR
+386 
-394 PRGLARHD
+394 
-402 DREFSER
+402 R
-409 NPERM
+409 NA
-414 NRRPGRQITKQ
+414 
-425 YVIIKQWKI
+425 

>member
-50 EELLKTLQ
+50 

-186 DEKAVDTERTLKN
+186 DEKAVNTERTLKN

-274 AAAIGADGR
+274 AVAIGADGVHLGQADMPPIEAR
-283 APRSSRYAAHRSEV
+283 RIIGDGAVIGSTANTFEQIAARNDGET
-297 DYRRRSGYR
+297 DYVGLGPFRFTTTKKNLSPVLGTEGYR
-306 FDGQHLRTD
+306 TILGRMRTENIPLPVVAIGGIELPD
-315 RSAQRR
+315 IPQIM
-321 RNRLRRTG
+321 RTG
-329 TLPFHDNQ
+329 VDGIALS
-337 EKPVA
+337 
-342 GARHG
+342 GAIAR
-347 GLPHDPRTYADGKY
+347 ADS
-361 PPAGRG
+361 PATT
-367 DRRHRTAGY
+367 TANFLN
-376 TADHA
+376 AI
-381 DGGRR
+381 
-386 DRPQRSDR
+386 
-394 PRGLARHD
+394 
-402 DREFSER
+402 R
-409 NPERM
+409 NA
-414 NRRPGRQITKQ
+414 
-425 YVIIKQWKI
+425 